1 MTISDFVV
9 VTTTH
14 DDEAKARGL
23 ASAVIRDRLAA
34 CAQVYRVQSVYW
46 WDGAVQ
52 DSAEWRVDF
61 KSRASLADRLC
72 ARIVELHSYDTPEVV
87 GVPVITGSAAY
98 LEWVAAETR
107 S

>member
-14 DDEAKARGL
+14 DDETKARGL

-34 CAQVYRVQSVYW
+34 CAQVYCVQSVYW

-61 KSRASLADRLC
+61 KSRASLADQLC

>member
-1 MTISDFVV
+1 MTTGDFVV

-14 DDEAKARGL
+14 DDETKAREL

-46 WDGAVQ
+46 WDGGVQ
-52 DSAEWRVDF
+52 DSAEWRIDF
-61 KSRASLADRLC
+61 KSRASLADRLS

-98 LEWVAAETR
+98 LDWVAAETR

>member
-1 MTISDFVV
+1 MTTGDFVV

-14 DDEAKARGL
+14 DDETKAREL

-46 WDGAVQ
+46 WDGRVQ
-52 DSAEWRVDF
+52 DSAEWRIDF
-61 KSRASLADRLC
+61 KSRANLADRLS

-98 LEWVAAETR
+98 LDWVAAETR